1 MIYVDTLF
9 GLLVV
14 THLLGMAAIVGSW
27 MVAVRSPKVLP
38 PMVYGAAI
46 QLVTGLA
53 LVGLAASGTV
63 VREVDDA
70 KIAVK
75 LVVALIVAF
84 LVVLHQP
91 KRSVS
96 KGVLHAIGGLA
107 VLNVLVAVLW

>member
-1 MIYVDTLF
+1 MDTLY

-27 MVAVRSPKVLP
+27 MVAVRSPKVLS

-63 VREVDDA
+63 DRDVDDA

-75 LVVALIVAF
+75 LIVALAVAA
-84 LVVLHQP
+84 LVVVHQG

-96 KGVLHAIGGLA
+96 KRVLHAIGGLA
-107 VLNVLVAVLW
+107 VLNVLIAVLW